1 MPAAPNA
8 PAPRKRGRPPFVG
21 QTTKVASDNVD
32 AADQL
37 EDELVDAVQEAPTSK
52 RKAPAK
58 KQKTTKAAKS
68 NKATDADAADL
79 EEYAAE
85 GSVQEDSGKRYWL
98 LKAEQEDREVTL
110 KSGETFNTKFTIDD
124 LRAKTDPEPWDGVRN
139 VVARNNM
146 RAMKQGD
153 LGFFYASG
161 GKQSRKPGITGIVEI
176 VREHEPDM
184 TAFDDNAYGFVEQ
197 ESTFSCQS
205 SIVDRF

>member
-1 MPAAPNA
+1 M
-8 PAPRKRGRPPFVG
+8 
-21 QTTKVASDNVD
+21 
-32 AADQL
+32 
-37 EDELVDAVQEAPTSK
+37 
-52 RKAPAK
+52 
-58 KQKTTKAAKS
+58 
-68 NKATDADAADL
+68 
-79 EEYAAE
+79 
-85 GSVQEDSGKRYWL
+85 
-98 LKAEQEDREVTL
+98 TL

-184 TAFDDNAYGFVEQ
+184 SAFDENAYGFVEQ
-197 ESTFSCQS
+197 ESTFSCTS
-205 SIVDRF
+205 SIFQN